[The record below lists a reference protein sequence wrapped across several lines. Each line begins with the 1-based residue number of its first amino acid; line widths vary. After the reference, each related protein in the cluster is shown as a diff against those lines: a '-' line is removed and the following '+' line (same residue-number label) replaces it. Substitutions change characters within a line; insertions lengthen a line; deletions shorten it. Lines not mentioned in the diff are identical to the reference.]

1 MDSCLSLFIFPV
13 VLDHTYHIL
22 NPIHELFLHLKFN
35 FYVEWDA
42 LIRKRIYC
50 TIKVDKQQN
59 LPEAIEGVRLCL
71 SKNCAYQL
79 AIEGKREEQE
89 QRQIKPME

>member
-1 MDSCLSLFIFPV
+1 M
-13 VLDHTYHIL
+13 HHIL
-22 NPIHELFLHLKFN
+22 NPIYEYFFQLKLFN
-35 FYVEWDA
+35 FYVELDA

-79 AIEGKREEQE
+79 AIQGKREGEQE
-89 QRQIKPME
+89 QRQVKPME